1 MRVLITG
8 VSGFVGGR
16 LAKRLANR
24 DGVKLFGFSRSL
36 PVELEPCVSWRSVDL
51 ADRAAVIDYMLEVNP
66 DRVVHLAAL
75 AHPGDCRLGPE
86 RAFEMQ
92 VTGTAAM
99 LSALSPEASALI
111 VSSAQVYGS
120 HSASPIPET
129 AELNADSPYGRSK
142 RASEQV
148 ALAAAASGKR
158 VIIARPFNHS
168 GSGQQRRYV
177 LPAFASRVL
186 ESRRTGE
193 PITTGNLFPRR
204 DFLHVEDVLDAYELL
219 LEKGV
224 SGEVY
229 NVASGV
235 GVSIEE
241 LLSKLQ
247 NLAGTE
253 LEVRQDPARMRA
265 NDPEEICGDAARLR
279 ALGWSPRFSLDDLLR
294 EVLKAV
300 SISDDS
306 QRI

>member
-1 MRVLITG
+1 VRVLITG

-16 LAKRLANR
+16 LARRLASR
-24 DGVKLFGFSRSL
+24 AELELFGFSRSL
-36 PVELEPCVSWRSVDL
+36 PEALEPLVSWRSVDL

-92 VTGTAAM
+92 VTGTAAL
-99 LSALSPEASALI
+99 LSALAPEASALV
-111 VSSAQVYGS
+111 VSSAQVYGT
-120 HSASPIPET
+120 HNVSPIPET

-168 GSGQQRRYV
+168 GAGQQRRYV

-186 ESRRTGE
+186 ESRDSGE
-193 PITTGNLFPRR
+193 AIMTGNLFPRR

-219 LEKGV
+219 LETGE

-247 NLAGTE
+247 TLASTE

-265 NDPEEICGDAARLR
+265 NDPEEICGDATRLR
-279 ALGWSPRFSLDDLLR
+279 ELGWTPKFTLDELLR
-294 EVLKAV
+294 EVLEAV
-300 SISDDS
+300 SGGDEPPAA
-306 QRI
+306 

>member
-1 MRVLITG
+1 M
-8 VSGFVGGR
+8 
-16 LAKRLANR
+16 AKRLSSR
-24 DGVKLFGFSRSL
+24 DGVELFGFSRSL
-36 PVELEPCVSWRSVDL
+36 PDELEPHVRWRSVDL

-92 VTGTAAM
+92 VTGTAAL
-99 LSALSPEASALI
+99 LSALSPEATALI

-120 HSASPIPET
+120 HNASPIPET

-142 RASEQV
+142 RASDQV

-168 GSGQQRRYV
+168 GAGQQRRYV

-186 ESRRTGE
+186 ESRQSGE
-193 PITTGNLFPRR
+193 PIMTGNLFPRR

-219 LEKGV
+219 LEKGEA
-224 SGEVY
+224 GEVY

-241 LLSKLQ
+241 LLSRLQ
-247 NLAGTE
+247 TLAGTE
-253 LEVRQDPARMRA
+253 LEVRQDPARMRV
-265 NDPEEICGDAARLR
+265 NDPEEICGDATRLR

-294 EVLKAV
+294 EVLEAV
-300 SISDDS
+300 SSSDDPL
-306 QRI
+306 RA